1 MRSLDAILSVVRIGL
16 TGGIGSGK
24 SSVAKLLAAHGA
36 HIVDADAV
44 AREVVERETPGLAA
58 LVEAFGP
65 SVVHPDGSLDRA
77 ALAEVAFASAE
88 GKATLNAITHPLITQ
103 RTGEVMASVPHDAI
117 LVHDIPLLTEL
128 GLRDGYDLVVV
139 VDCPNDIRVHRL
151 LERGLTE
158 DDARAR
164 IAAQA
169 TREQRLAIADVV
181 IDNSGGWE
189 ELSAQ
194 VDVLWQRITAEATE
208 SEPS

>member
-1 MRSLDAILSVVRIGL
+1 MRLGL

-24 SSVAKLLAAHGA
+24 SSVARLLAERGA
-36 HIVDADAV
+36 SVVDADAI
-44 AREVVERETPGLAA
+44 AREVVGPGSVGLAQ
-58 LVEAFGP
+58 LVDAFGTQIRLA
-65 SVVHPDGSLDRA
+65 DGSLDRA
-77 ALAEVAFASAE
+77 VLAEVAFASAE

-103 RTGEVMASVPHDAI
+103 RTGEVMASVPHDAV

-128 GLRDGYDLVVV
+128 GLQGGYDLVVV
-139 VDCPNDIRVHRL
+139 VDCPDDIRVHRL